1 MTDRFIYDAAPYVLG
16 ALSDEERRDFE
27 RHLAECPACADVVAE
42 FSGLPGLLATVSEA
56 EVVRTLDAD
65 DVTLAHPPVRPARD
79 STAPDSTAPDSLP
92 GSPSLLPSLL
102 SAARRERRS
111 RRWRTAAAGLAAA
124 SLVVIGTTVAV
135 DQLRNERP
143 ASESGATQTLAFTA
157 LGGQAIEATAVL
169 DPQAWG
175 TTIDMRCTY
184 RGAPPSYG
192 SSWYTLVATDKSGAV
207 RDLSSWQVRPG
218 EEVEV
223 VATAPPRDQ
232 LASLEVV
239 NAARTPVLHLDL

>member
-1 MTDRFIYDAAPYVLG
+1 MTDRFTYDAAPYVLG

-27 RHLAECPACADVVAE
+27 RHLAVCPACTDVVAE
-42 FSGLPGLLATVSEA
+42 FSGLPALLATVPEA
-56 EVVRTLDAD
+56 EAVRTLDVDAVD
-65 DVTLAHPPVRPARD
+65 AAVPAMRAVPDVGPTGP
-79 STAPDSTAPDSLP
+79 
-92 GSPSLLPSLL
+92 PSLLPSLL

-143 ASESGATQTLAFTA
+143 ASESGATQTVTFTA
-157 LGGQAIEATAVL
+157 VGGQPIEATAVL
-169 DPQAWG
+169 DAQAWG

-184 RGAPPSYG
+184 RGTPSSYG

-239 NAARTPVLHLDL
+239 NAARNPVLHLDL

>member
-1 MTDRFIYDAAPYVLG
+1 MTDRFTYDAAPYVLG
-16 ALSDEERRDFE
+16 ALSDEERRAFE
-27 RHLAECPACADVVAE
+27 RHLADCPACADVVAE
-42 FSGLPGLLATVSEA
+42 FSGLPALLATVPEA
-56 EVVRTLDAD
+56 EAVRTLDAG
-65 DVTLAHPPVRPARD
+65 DVPLAAPPMRAV
-79 STAPDSTAPDSLP
+79 PDVP
-92 GSPSLLPSLL
+92 GEPPSLLPSLL
-102 SAARRERRS
+102 FAARRERRL

-124 SLVVIGTTVAV
+124 SLVLIGTTVAV

-143 ASESGATQTLAFTA
+143 ASESGASQTLAFTA
-157 LGGQAIEATAVL
+157 LGGQPIEATAVL
-169 DPQAWG
+169 DAQAWG

-184 RGAPPSYG
+184 RGTPSSYG
-192 SSWYTLVATDKSGAV
+192 SSWYTLVATDTSGAV